1 MKLAGNFQ
9 YIDFIDFN
17 LDAHSKFAVQST
29 TFHNKSR
36 KSHASFYKAL
46 LAYIANNVNLSLGYV
61 KLRSL
66 VCQHEMLY

>member
-1 MKLAGNFQ
+1 MKLAGNFY

-36 KSHASFYKAL
+36 KSHARTFQAFLAQKAK
-46 LAYIANNVNLSLGYV
+46 IA
-61 KLRSL
+61 
-66 VCQHEMLY
+66 HTF